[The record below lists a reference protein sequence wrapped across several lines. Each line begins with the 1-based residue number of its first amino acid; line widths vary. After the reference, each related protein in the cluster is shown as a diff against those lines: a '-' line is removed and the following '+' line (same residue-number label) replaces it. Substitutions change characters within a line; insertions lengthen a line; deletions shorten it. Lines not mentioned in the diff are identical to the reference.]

1 MPTDE
6 ERMARVVLSCVGE
19 PGEQKMAAL
28 VAQLGAERV
37 LAELRAPSVV
47 PDTLVQDLRARLAAV
62 DPERELER
70 AARRGVR
77 FVVPGDPEWPDQ
89 LDDLRRAP
97 VLNQRGGAPLGLWV
111 RGASKLD
118 ELVGRSVAI
127 VGSRSSTTYG
137 EDAAADIGAG
147 LAGAGHCVVS
157 GGAVGIDFAA
167 HRGALAGG
175 GTTVVVLACG
185 VDRAYPAAHRPLFDH
200 VAEIGAVVSECPI
213 GGAPMRVRFLARN
226 RLIAAM
232 TRGTVVV
239 EAALRS
245 GALNTANWAVG
256 MDRPLMGVPGP
267 ITSEPSAGV
276 HEMIRAR
283 HAVLVTS
290 AEEVLEVVGEAG
302 QHTLDFKRAL
312 PRRTDSLTVEQRQVL
327 DAVPVCQPASA
338 DSIAHTA
345 AVGVTRVRQI
355 LPQLHSEGLIRCR
368 DGLWR
373 LAPS

>member
-1 MPTDE
+1 MSTDE
-6 ERMARVVLSCVGE
+6 ERLARVVLSHVGE
-19 PGEQKMAAL
+19 PGEQVMAGL
-28 VAQLGAERV
+28 VARLGAQRV
-37 LAELRAPSVV
+37 LAELRSPSSV
-47 PDTLVQDLRARLAAV
+47 PDTLTRDLGARLAHV

-77 FVVPGDPEWPDQ
+77 FVVPGDPEWPAQ

-97 VLNQRGGAPLGLWV
+97 VLNQRGGPPLGLWV
-111 RGASKLD
+111 RGASRLD
-118 ELVGRSVAI
+118 ELVARSVAI

-147 LAGAGHCVVS
+147 LAAAGHCVVS
-157 GGAVGIDFAA
+157 GGAVGIDYAA

-175 GTTVVVLACG
+175 GTTVVVLSCG
-185 VDRAYPAAHRPLFDH
+185 VDRAYPVGHRPLFDH
-200 VAEIGAVVSECPI
+200 VAEVGAVVSESPMGC
-213 GGAPMRVRFLARN
+213 APMKVRFLARN

-283 HAVLVTS
+283 HAVLVTR

-302 QHTLDFKRAL
+302 QYTLDFRRAL
-312 PRRTDSLTVEQRQVL
+312 PRRTDRLSVEQRQVL
-327 DAVPVCQPASA
+327 DAVPVRQPASA
-338 DSIAHTA
+338 DSIARTA
-345 AVGVTRVRQI
+345 AVGVTRVRGI
-355 LPQLHSEGLIRCR
+355 LPHLHSEGLVSCH

-373 LAPS
+373 LASG